1 MIFPVFEVPGFHHV
15 TNKPQEPLVLDF
27 LRQYPEKDLVVK
39 RPEAV
44 GDISFDKPYGPGPGI
59 VDLPQCGMASAPFPE
74 PVRQVRESWLVVCL
88 KKQAHHLADEF
99 I

>member
-1 MIFPVFEVPGFHHV
+1 
-15 TNKPQEPLVLDF
+15 
-27 LRQYPEKDLVVK
+27 
-39 RPEAV
+39 
-44 GDISFDKPYGPGPGI
+44 